1 MWQMKK
7 LRLELVGIAQDYTV
21 WVVKV
26 LPLHTLCPLIFL
38 DSQLKGAA
46 PWTVQRESWV
56 YAQALPGFMGLL
68 PLGCSQAWEWDQCT
82 EFTPFPGPHL
92 HRGCHSQI
100 LSWGLNLVLTSK
112 LPTFEVLRFRLA
124 LRSRKQSVRIG
135 GCLRAIRDSHFN
147 KIVEFHHPKFHRK
160 SASIQEDLIRTTL
173 TSLECALIIYQ
184 GPRLNHL
191 PKGQMGALPSSNY
204 VFLAKVLNHCLP
216 FLLCK
221 MSDSKNSVNQIQVLP
236 LETSLAHDGC

>member
-1 MWQMKK
+1 MTDEEIEAGVGWHCP
-7 LRLELVGIAQDYTV
+7 RLHSMGGEGPASSHPMPTNLSGQS
-21 WVVKV
+21 VKRGSTMDSAERI
-26 LPLHTLCPLIFL
+26 LSLCSGPPRLYGPP
-38 DSQLKGAA
+38 S
-46 PWTVQRESWV
+46 SWV
-56 YAQALPGFMGLL
+56 FSGLRVR
-68 PLGCSQAWEWDQCT
+68 QCT